1 VLHDADVGAPTL
13 SRERAIAT
21 ALGILDAEGPEAVT
35 MRRVARE
42 MGVPLMSLYRHVRSK
57 DDLEA
62 AIVEALI
69 SGVRPAS
76 EDPSWDASL
85 RAWATAYRG
94 MVMRHPNAAP
104 LLASRPAAAYRGRAH
119 DVEAAL
125 RLLGDAGLAPA
136 AARVQLRAALVA
148 ITGFCNAQAA
158 AARSAE
164 EPTAPVEPGDLPLLA
179 DLVADVR
186 AGSYADE
193 VFDAMIS
200 AVLAGI
206 ERAITDAPGGSTA
219 P

>member
-1 VLHDADVGAPTL
+1 VSRSAPEPRL
-13 SRERAIAT
+13 SRERAVAT
-21 ALGILDAEGPEAVT
+21 ALGVLDHEGPEAVT

-57 DDLEA
+57 DELDGAL
-62 AIVEALI
+62 VEALI
-69 SGVRPAS
+69 AGVRPAAA
-76 EDPSWDASL
+76 DPSWDASL
-85 RAWATAYRG
+85 RAWATAYRA
-94 MVMRHPNAAP
+94 MVMRHPRAAP

-158 AARSAE
+158 AAGSAE
-164 EPTAPVEPGDLPLLA
+164 EPPAPIDPADLPLLA

-193 VFDAMIS
+193 VFEAMIS
-200 AVLAGI
+200 AVVAGI
-206 ERAITDAPGGSTA
+206 ERAIAGAPGGPA
-219 P
+219 AA